1 MRPMWRVIDIQALS
15 YSTVYINLAI
25 VLLLFCNLWFTG
37 NCLTTNTDEM
47 YQSLNQSTKVA
58 YRPYK
63 IWTAVLNNVK
73 I

>member
-15 YSTVYINLAI
+15 YSTVYINL

-37 NCLTTNTDEM
+37 NRLTTNTDEM
-47 YQSLNQSTKVA
+47 YQLLNQSTKFA

-63 IWTAVLNNVK
+63 IWTAVFNNVE